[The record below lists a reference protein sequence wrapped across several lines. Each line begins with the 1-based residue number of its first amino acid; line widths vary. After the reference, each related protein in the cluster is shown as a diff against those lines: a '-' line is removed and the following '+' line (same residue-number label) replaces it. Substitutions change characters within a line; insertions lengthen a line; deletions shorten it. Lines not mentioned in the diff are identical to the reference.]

1 MTAMP
6 HFLTYG
12 SHSAASVSRVLTSSR
27 VKLTVVGF
35 VLAAGMFCVHPRPLR
50 AWTRTVD
57 RPNTTAC
64 IPFNMK
70 FRTLLVV
77 EWNATR
83 RAKFIVLETC

>member
-6 HFLTYG
+6 HSLTHG
-12 SHSAASVSRVLTSSR
+12 ADSAASVSMVLTKSR

-35 VLAAGMFCVHPRPLR
+35 VLVAGMSCVHPRPLY

-70 FRTLLVV
+70 FGTLLVV